1 MVDKKELWVFFIAD
15 IVDLRCMKPTHAVA
29 RMDEEH
35 MAGIDD
41 VATVEFLRPS
51 LRQVIAAAALCFA
64 FGALMIGIIE
74 IVGSDARPCL
84 RGLTGAFGTIPVH
97 TPAMDQDCAEGVD

>member
-1 MVDKKELWVFFIAD
+1 MHVAD
-15 IVDLRCMKPTHAVA
+15 SGGWRAVA